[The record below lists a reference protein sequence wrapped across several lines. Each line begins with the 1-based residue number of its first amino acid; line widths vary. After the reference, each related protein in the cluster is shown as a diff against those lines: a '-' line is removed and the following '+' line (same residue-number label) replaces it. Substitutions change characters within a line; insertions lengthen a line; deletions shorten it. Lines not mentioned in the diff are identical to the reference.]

1 MSSGVGTST
10 ALLPPVKS
18 VVVYRNGDPF
28 HSGRRFVVNQ
38 RQVATMEAFL
48 NDVTQNIQ
56 APLAVRTLYTP
67 RQGTR
72 VRDLTDLQSGAQ
84 YVAAGFERFK
94 KLNYLNSGQKKLPAA
109 RGEGTQVKVTQRPN
123 VSAKW
128 RKYIPV
134 PCIIYVFRNGDLLS
148 PPSRFIIPR
157 GMQRELEQILSLV
170 TERASLR
177 TGAVRR
183 LCTLEGKT
191 LTSADQLETGHYYV
205 AVGTE
210 RFKKHPYVE
219 LQVPKASERHFPGH
233 RRQRRKL
240 ENRKVVSGP
249 EDRYSD
255 SALLDSPE
263 SDGRR
268 VKSTGD
274 EMGDR
279 SAQQAVPRGSG
290 KEESSIFFARP
301 AKVRKNRGQPRPPP
315 RDGAVQTSVFKG
327 GVRRRR
333 EELQGAEEVQED
345 ENTTVEIPVD
355 QQVAETV
362 EEEEHRER
370 DSPRKG
376 RKQQSPK
383 EMALTEA
390 MNGRAEHQA
399 TDGEEPSDEK
409 TRRQLEPQV
418 NSSERPSPQLDRA
431 SSSSDKVHHS
441 PQTDSPTPD
450 KASPLSGKASPT
462 PRRNSPPPERNSPTS
477 DQASRTSE
485 RNSPTPGKASRTSE
499 RKSPTLDRDTPIP
512 DRPSPPPVHR
522 EQAVV
527 DRTDASQRK
536 ADAVK
541 NERLSD
547 KNLQHT
553 EDKDD
558 PAKPS
563 KRDNNRKQ
571 SSAITT
577 FQEEASTETFTKAPE
592 AEQEHGEMASSNSRA
607 SSQASGADTT
617 VRGDQGGGLERT

>member
-210 RFKKHPYVE
+210 RFKKLPYVE

-327 GVRRRR
+327 GVRRR

-383 EMALTEA
+383 EMALIEA

-399 TDGEEPSDEK
+399 MDGEE
-409 TRRQLEPQV
+409 
-418 NSSERPSPQLDRA
+418 
-431 SSSSDKVHHS
+431 
-441 PQTDSPTPD
+441 
-450 KASPLSGKASPT
+450 
-462 PRRNSPPPERNSPTS
+462 
-477 DQASRTSE
+477 
-485 RNSPTPGKASRTSE
+485 
-499 RKSPTLDRDTPIP
+499 
-512 DRPSPPPVHR
+512 
-522 EQAVV
+522 
-527 DRTDASQRK
+527 
-536 ADAVK
+536 
-541 NERLSD
+541 
-547 KNLQHT
+547 
-553 EDKDD
+553 
-558 PAKPS
+558 AKPS

-571 SSAITT
+571 SSAIT

-592 AEQEHGEMASSNSRA
+592 AEQEHGEMATSNSRA

-617 VRGDQGGGLERT
+617 VRGDHGGGLERT